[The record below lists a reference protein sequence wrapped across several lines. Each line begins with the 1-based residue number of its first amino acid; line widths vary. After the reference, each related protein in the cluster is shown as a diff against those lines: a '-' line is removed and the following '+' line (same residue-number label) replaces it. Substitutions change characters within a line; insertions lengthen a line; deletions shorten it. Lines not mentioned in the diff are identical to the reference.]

1 MNNYPFFVHQSSAT
15 EKRHYILKSELMFKR
30 ISFQVFID
38 STVYY
43 ILKILVNNKDV
54 DLCIIYSFI
63 RDSKEFLIF
72 IGESQF

>member
-1 MNNYPFFVHQSSAT
+1 
-15 EKRHYILKSELMFKR
+15 MFKR